1 MDYLNLLNILKKMN
15 KSFDHNKVIQTLKKL
30 DNDFHYNDSQ
40 HYIRGVMSEYIK
52 GLSPNERKRVT
63 DGLTMKVL
71 QDEWLSSIKDYED
84 DLEV

>member
-1 MDYLNLLNILKKMN
+1 MN
-15 KSFDHNKVIQTLKKL
+15 ESFDNNKVIQTLKKL
-30 DNDFHYNDSQ
+30 DNDFLYNDSQ
-40 HYIRGVMSEYIK
+40 HYIRGVMSKYIK

>member
-1 MDYLNLLNILKKMN
+1 MNLLNILKKMN

-30 DNDFHYNDSQ
+30 DNDFLYNDSH

>member
-1 MDYLNLLNILKKMN
+1 MNLLNILKKMN

-30 DNDFHYNDSQ
+30 DNDFLYNDSQ
-40 HYIRGVMSEYIK
+40 HYIRGVMSEYIE